1 MLSDI
6 YQRAPAIFLAHGY
19 VGEVLGKT
27 IHGVLMHSRVFDV
40 VALVDR
46 DKAGQDTARICSGV
60 TASVPI
66 CATLDEALA
75 HGPRV
80 LILAGPPTDDS
91 LDAIFECV
99 RRGIDV
105 VNSAF
110 QFLHDIPD
118 LVALAG
124 ETGSRLIDL
133 RNVGRSQRDADGS
146 IEDLRAKVVYVM
158 GTDCGLG
165 KRTAAWELVQEAR
178 SRGISAAFAATGQT
192 GQMIGCDGGIVFDAI
207 STNHAAGAVEQMLVD
222 IDRKGFELIFV
233 EGQAALMHYA
243 YSSSIALLH
252 ASNPH
257 AIVLVHDPRRQQH
270 AAMPPRRIFRMCA
283 LEDEIALIERLSL
296 PGGNRFAV
304 VALAT
309 IGDDCVREL
318 TSTQALPVA
327 DARAAGGPAVLL
339 DAVLAH
345 LAKRPDSERTA
356 AA

>member
-1 MLSDI
+1 MRDSEFDFIRSLVYERSRI
-6 YQRAPAIFLAHGY
+6 N
-19 VGEVLGKT
+19 LGPDK
-27 IHGVLMHSRVFDV
+27 RQ
-40 VALVDR
+40 LVS
-46 DKAGQDTARICSGV
+46 AR
-60 TASVPI
+60 
-66 CATLDEALA
+66 
-75 HGPRV
+75 
-80 LILAGPPTDDS
+80 
-91 LDAIFECV
+91 
-99 RRGIDV
+99 
-105 VNSAF
+105 
-110 QFLHDIPD
+110 
-118 LVALAG
+118 
-124 ETGSRLIDL
+124 
-133 RNVGRSQRDADGS
+133 
-146 IEDLRAKVVYVM
+146 
-158 GTDCGLG
+158 LG
-165 KRTAAWELVQEAR
+165 KRLRATNLPSVGDYCRLLQSAEAGEELAHL
-178 SRGISAAFAATGQT
+178 I
-192 GQMIGCDGGIVFDAI
+192 DAI